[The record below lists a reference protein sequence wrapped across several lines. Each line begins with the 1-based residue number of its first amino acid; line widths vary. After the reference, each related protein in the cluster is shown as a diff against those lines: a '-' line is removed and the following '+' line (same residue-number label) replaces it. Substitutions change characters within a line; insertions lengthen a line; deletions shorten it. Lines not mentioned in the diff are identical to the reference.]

1 MNPLPSS
8 PRSAGL
14 SQAVRLTVFLLLCLL
29 LASCAGP
36 GQPRP
41 GGPAAPSTTQ
51 PNRGESPPGLQRD
64 DLLTGIAACHLRRV
78 AQNGDRGA
86 TDAVVIAAVERYG
99 FSVDQMIE
107 RSNEL
112 MRAASN
118 PAERASLRELSQ
130 GACEQLAALT
140 GVSPSLVRFDET
152 GQLDNTWVSVNGEI
166 GDGFADTVIGRLR
179 RDKAVGLLIN
189 SPGGSLYEARR
200 LGRYLRANGL
210 RVGVDGLCTSACVDV
225 LAGGIERYVTRDAKL
240 GIHQS
245 KVPKHLSSH
254 EGGQLSVVAAAL
266 YLREMGVDDGI
277 ALAAAAVPNNKMYWI
292 SVAEALKTSLA
303 TRLVETL

>member
-1 MNPLPSS
+1 M
-8 PRSAGL
+8 
-14 SQAVRLTVFLLLCLL
+14 
-29 LASCAGP
+29 
-36 GQPRP
+36 
-41 GGPAAPSTTQ
+41 
-51 PNRGESPPGLQRD
+51 QRD

-99 FSVDQMIE
+99 FSVDQMIA

-166 GDGFADTVIGRLR
+166 GDGFAETVIGRLR

-225 LAGGIERYVTRDAKL
+225 LAGGIERYVTSDAKL

-277 ALAAAAVPNNKMYWI
+277 ALAAAAVPNNSMYWI

-303 TRLVETL
+303 TRLVDTL

>member
-1 MNPLPSS
+1 MNPGQPPL
-8 PRSAGL
+8 RSAGL
-14 SQAVRLTVFLLLCLL
+14 RKAIRLVTMLVLCLL
-29 LASCAGP
+29 LAACAAP

-41 GGPAAPSTTQ
+41 DQ
-51 PNRGESPPGLQRD
+51 PEAGEPLPGLQRD

-107 RSNEL
+107 RSNAL

-118 PAERASLRELSQ
+118 PAEHASLRELSQ

-166 GDGFADTVIGRLR
+166 GDGFADTVIARLR

-210 RVGVDGLCTSACVDV
+210 RVGVDSLCTSACVDV
-225 LAGGIERYVTRDAKL
+225 LAGGIERYVTGDAKL

-277 ALAAAAVPNNKMYWI
+277 ALAAAAVPNNSMYWI
-292 SVAEALKTSLA
+292 SVAEALKSSLA